1 MRKSVSGFPSA
12 SHSNL
17 EPPPAAPMPLW
28 RAFVP
33 RWAHLPLSGEGAA
46 RFGGRW
52 NPVGV
57 PTIYAARELST
68 AWAEYNQGFVQHPAL
83 IVRLE
88 LYDAR
93 LADLTDANVLAALDL
108 SDSIHRC
115 EWRDDLD
122 KGVTPLTHKLQ
133 ADLSAREFH
142 GVIYPSF
149 MSPGGTCVALWRWNG
164 AGAPRLEI
172 IDPEG
177 RLPKSPASWL

>member
-1 MRKSVSGFPSA
+1 MRSGSRPAIGSDLEQALPS
-12 SHSNL
+12 
-17 EPPPAAPMPLW
+17 EPLALW

-33 RWAHLPLSGEGAA
+33 RWAHAPLSGEGAA

-52 NPVGV
+52 NPVGM

-93 LADLTDANVLAALDL
+93 LADLTDANVLAEFGLTDA
-108 SDSIHRC
+108 IHRC

-122 KGVTPLTHKLQ
+122 RGVVPQTHALQ
-133 ADLSAREFH
+133 AGLQTRGYH
-142 GVIYPSF
+142 GVVYPSF

-164 AGAPRLEI
+164 AGEPRLDV